1 MRSACGHGR
10 ARGELLAAR
19 PWQAQP
25 FWVYSLGYKFFSILS
40 GHRLHG
46 IPILVFHLLA
56 AELVFKFRGANRIVM
71 LAVQPQ
77 EIPERP
83 QREILDGNIADPM
96 LVQIGGAIS

>member
-1 MRSACGHGR
+1 MTFSTMLAC
-10 ARGELLAAR
+10 L
-19 PWQAQP
+19 
-25 FWVYSLGYKFFSILS
+25 F
-40 GHRLHG
+40 HG